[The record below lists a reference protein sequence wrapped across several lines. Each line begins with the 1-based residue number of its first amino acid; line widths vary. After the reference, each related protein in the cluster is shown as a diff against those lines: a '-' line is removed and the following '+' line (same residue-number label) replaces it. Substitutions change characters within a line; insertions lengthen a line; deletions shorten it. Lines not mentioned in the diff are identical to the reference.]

1 MFDRIWPYFGDIHR
15 LLPPHWAGIAA
26 TVAAVVCG
34 ALIGAERKR
43 AHKPAGVRT
52 LILICLGSAIFT
64 QASILIVAGD
74 EPGDRG
80 RIAAQVVT
88 GIGFLGAGAI
98 IRERGLVIGVTTGAG
113 IWATA
118 AVGVVLGSGHLA
130 AGLFFALLIVAVLSA
145 AGTLDRLVMGPC
157 KMERLRIV
165 FHPGDGVTKFRIQ
178 SLLDDHQHE
187 HPAEFKP
194 AEADR
199 QEAVI
204 PYCTA
209 HRDHRTFLGPLV
221 ALSGIRHVSSG

>member
-1 MFDRIWPYFGDIHR
+1 MLERIWPYLGDIH
-15 LLPPHWAGIAA
+15 LVLPPHWAGISA
-26 TVAAVVCG
+26 TVAAVICG

-52 LILICLGSAIFT
+52 LVLICLGSAIFT
-64 QASILIVAGD
+64 QASILIVAED
-74 EPGDRG
+74 APGDRG

-145 AGTLDRLVMGPC
+145 AGTLDRLVMGSC
-157 KMERLRIV
+157 KLERLRIV
-165 FHPGDGVTKFRIQ
+165 FHPADGVTKFRIQ
-178 SLLDDHQHE
+178 AILDDYQHE
-187 HPAEFKP
+187 HAVTFKTP
-194 AEADR
+194 ENDR
-199 QEAVI
+199 QEVVI
-204 PYCTA
+204 PYCTS
-209 HRDHRTFLGPLV
+209 HRDHRNFMGPLL
-221 ALSGIRHVSSG
+221 ALGGVKHVSNG